1 MKIKE
6 KKELQQKSIKELKL
20 LLQQVKE
27 ELFRLRLEKFQKKLK
42 NTSSIFQKRKDIAR
56 ILTILKEKE
65 FKHAHST
72 SPAPDGTGQA
82 QGNSEVS
89 NYENI

>member
-6 KKELQQKSIKELKL
+6 KKELRQKSINELRL

-27 ELFRLRLEKFQKKLK
+27 ELFSLRLEKVQKKLK

-65 FKHAHST
+65 FKL
-72 SPAPDGTGQA
+72 
-82 QGNSEVS
+82 
-89 NYENI
+89 

>member
-6 KKELQQKSIKELKL
+6 KKDLQQKSVNELRL
-20 LLQQVKE
+20 LLKQVKE
-27 ELFRLRLEKFQKKLK
+27 ELFSLRLEKVQKKLK

-65 FKHAHST
+65 FKH
-72 SPAPDGTGQA
+72 
-82 QGNSEVS
+82 
-89 NYENI
+89 ENI